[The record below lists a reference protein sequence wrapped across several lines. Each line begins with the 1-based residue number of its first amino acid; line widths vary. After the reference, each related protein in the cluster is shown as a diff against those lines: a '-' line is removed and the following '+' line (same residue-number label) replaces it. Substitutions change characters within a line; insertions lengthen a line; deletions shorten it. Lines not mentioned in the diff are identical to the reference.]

1 MVGTCLEPSLSTLL
15 LTSGERITILPA
27 IMTLRACA
35 NNFLSPSDAIAS
47 TMFLTANS
55 PLPNRLVGVSL
66 KMYFDLGDTES
77 YIQDLREIYKA
88 SNNSC
93 GLFVIPSS
101 PAIQSATVILL
112 DTPQISI
119 GAQDC
124 HWEDKGAYTGET
136 SPLLLKQLGC
146 SLVEIGH
153 AERRRAPINEDDN
166 MVAKKAQAAIRNGLI
181 PLVCI
186 GEKGQ
191 SKIASEGVG
200 LATREC
206 VPQVMAV
213 LDSTPQ
219 DAHLIFAYEPV
230 WAIGAQQP
238 ASADHVCTVVQ
249 QLRSIIMQRNR
260 VGECRILYGGSAG
273 PGTWDALKSAVDGLF
288 LGRFAH
294 DIENFKKVV
303 SEVEKE

>member
-1 MVGTCLEPSLSTLL
+1 
-15 LTSGERITILPA
+15 
-27 IMTLRACA
+27 
-35 NNFLSPSDAIAS
+35 
-47 TMFLTANS
+47 
-55 PLPNRLVGVSL
+55 
-66 KMYFDLGDTES
+66 MYFDLDDTES
-77 YIQDLREIYKA
+77 YIQKLRETYKD

-101 PAIQSATVILL
+101 PTIRSATVILH
-112 DTPQISI
+112 DTPQIFI

-124 HWEDKGAYTGET
+124 HWEDKGPYTGET

-146 SLVEIGH
+146 TIVEIGH
-153 AERRRAPINEDDN
+153 AERRRAPINEDDD
-166 MVAKKAQAAIRNGLI
+166 MVAKKAQAAVRNGLI

-200 LATREC
+200 LALQEC
-206 VPQVMAV
+206 EPQVMAV
-213 LDSTPQ
+213 LCAIPQ
-219 DAHLIFAYEPV
+219 DADIVFAYEPL

-238 ASADHVCTVVQ
+238 ASADHVCIVVSRLRKMIWQ
-249 QLRSIIMQRNR
+249 TGRTGRYQL
-260 VGECRILYGGSAG
+260 LYGGSAG
-273 PGTWDALKSAVDGLF
+273 PGTWNTVKSAVDGLF

-303 SEVEKE
+303 SEMESSGKLRST

>member
-1 MVGTCLEPSLSTLL
+1 MLV
-15 LTSGERITILPA
+15 
-27 IMTLRACA
+27 
-35 NNFLSPSDAIAS
+35 
-47 TMFLTANS
+47 TANS
-55 PLPNRLVGVSL
+55 PLPKRLVGVSL
-66 KMYFDLGDTES
+66 KMYFDLDDTES
-77 YIQDLREIYKA
+77 YIQNLREIYKA
-88 SNNSC
+88 SSNPC

-101 PAIQSATVILL
+101 PAIRSATVILH

-146 SLVEIGH
+146 TLVEVGH
-153 AERRRAPINEDDN
+153 AERRRAPVNEDDKT
-166 MVAKKAQAAIRNGLI
+166 VAKKAQAAVRNGLI

-206 VPQVMAV
+206 VPQVVAV
-213 LDSTPQ
+213 LDSIPQ
-219 DAHLIFAYEPV
+219 DAPLIFAYEPV

-238 ASADHVCTVVQ
+238 ASADHVCNVVQ

-260 VGECRILYGGSAG
+260 TGECRILYGGSAG
-273 PGTWDALKSAVDGLF
+273 PGTWDTLKSAVDGLF

-294 DIENFKKVV
+294 DIGNFKKVV